1 MYLNALYTNKK
12 SLSLN
17 FVAKFL
23 FLMTGAAAI
32 RAASKL
38 AEESTPAAAATPSTS
53 NSVS

>member
-38 AEESTPAAAATPSTS
+38 AEESTPAAATPSTS
-53 NSVS
+53 NSVG